1 MEKEIVIRNPEN
13 KRIQQMVKVDI
24 SEEIESECKRCFN
37 EVLFKQSQ
45 QISQL
50 FELIDQK
57 HTYGIISEI
66 ATAILGI
73 DEFNSLNNDN
83 KKRYQSQYHRNMDR
97 VFYCLIN
104 LSTQLTFSLS
114 MLDDNILDQTFIKT
128 TIQTILF
135 LNENYINKFQNNIMP
150 SQKEVLNGLINKLVG
165 EYNKRINKAIFLC
178 EQNDSWWSRAIIFS
192 NSTLN
197 GCSYFEAFA
206 NVLVNSQNKTQ
217 FKQRL
222 IENKLNITIKEQS
235 FNKNES
241 LISKA

>member
-83 KKRYQSQYHRNMDR
+83 KKRYQSQYHR
-97 VFYCLIN
+97 
-104 LSTQLTFSLS
+104 
-114 MLDDNILDQTFIKT
+114 ILLPD
-128 TIQTILF
+128 
-135 LNENYINKFQNNIMP
+135 
-150 SQKEVLNGLINKLVG
+150 
-165 EYNKRINKAIFLC
+165 
-178 EQNDSWWSRAIIFS
+178 
-192 NSTLN
+192 
-197 GCSYFEAFA
+197 
-206 NVLVNSQNKTQ
+206 
-217 FKQRL
+217 
-222 IENKLNITIKEQS
+222 
-235 FNKNES
+235 
-241 LISKA
+241 